1 MATIGMMVPTATIT
15 TTSKNTVRAPS
26 IMITNTGSGSKDDNR
41 ELDNI
46 GREKRVR
53 WEDPWSI

>member
-15 TTSKNTVRAPS
+15 TTTKNTVRAPS
-26 IMITNTGSGSKDDNR
+26 IMITNNSSNSRDDDR